1 MADST
6 GAYEKGQLYQLELA
20 QLQAD
25 PNQPRKS
32 MDPQALE
39 ELTASVKTY
48 GIIQPLL
55 FRVGIQGE
63 IGGHDPYSSESG
75 IVSPNFPD
83 VPEATIVSLNSGP
96 EATAPEIG
104 GHDAIVSPNFPD
116 APAATEPSL
125 FIVAGERRFEA
136 AKAAGLTTVPA
147 ILVEGNTSEIALV
160 ENLLRQDLT
169 SVEEAEALQRL
180 KDEHTYT
187 DEQLS
192 GVIGKARTTISD
204 IMLINRLPLAIR
216 DECRGDQKI
225 GKSVLIEIARKK
237 QERAMTTAYNA
248 YKAKQQ
254 KAVAARQKKDPNDP
268 QVLFDLMDKTM
279 TKLRSID
286 TTAWADEA
294 RANFQTALVNLKE
307 EITTHQLQ

>member
-1 MADST
+1 MVETAAT
-6 GAYEKGQLYQLELA
+6 YQKGQLYQLNIGDLNP
-20 QLQAD
+20 D
-25 PNQPRKS
+25 TNQPRKFMES
-32 MDPQALE
+32 QALE

-55 FRVGIQGE
+55 FRVAP
-63 IGGHDPYSSESG
+63 DPTKNSELKTNNLE
-75 IVSPNFPD
+75 PP
-83 VPEATIVSLNSGP
+83 TQNS
-96 EATAPEIG
+96 ELKT
-104 GHDAIVSPNFPD
+104 NN
-116 APAATEPSL
+116 SL

-136 AKAAGLTTVPA
+136 AKAAGLNTIPA

-204 IMLINRLPLAIR
+204 IMLINRLPLEIR

-237 QERAMTTAYNA
+237 QERAMTTAWNA
-248 YKAKQQ
+248 YKAKQLKKLGDMMQ
-254 KAVAARQKKDPNDP
+254 SSPPISSKKDPNDP
-268 QVLFDLMDKTM
+268 QALFDMLEKAITKLQSIDKT
-279 TKLRSID
+279 
-286 TTAWADEA
+286 AWTEEA
-294 RANFQTALVNLKE
+294 KANFQTTLASLKI
-307 EITTHQLQ
+307 EITNHQLL